1 MSKAELIQLIYGALL
16 VALGAPGFWQ
26 YIVSPFID
34 KHRKKKNPR
43 DMAMIGLLHEDLWDA
58 SVYYKNRYKETGK
71 GLSQARYNYLEEYI
85 YGPYRDLGGN
95 ADAEEIMKDLHGL
108 IDER

>member
-1 MSKAELIQLIYGALL
+1 MTKADIFYGLS
-16 VALGAPGFWQ
+16 VVILGAPGFWQ
-26 YIVSPFID
+26 YFVSPFID
-34 KHRKKKNPR
+34 KHRKKRDPR
-43 DMAMIGLLHEDLWDA
+43 DMAMVGLLHEDLWDA

-71 GLSQARYNYLEEYI
+71 GISQARYNYLEEYI

-95 ADAEEIMKDLHGL
+95 ADAEDIMKDLHGL